1 MVNWKDVK
9 KGDTLGAAAVVERAV
24 NEGTCVDPISLQLDL
39 EAVSLSV
46 SMDWEGLLKASEG
59 NFYHD
64 LDGIQRYLN
73 RETGKLENCFFPR
86 FAT

>member
-1 MVNWKDVK
+1 MKKEDVLFAREIVK
-9 KGDTLGAAAVVERAV
+9 RTKH
-24 NEGTCVDPISLQLDL
+24 EGRFPSVGGFSCLQMDL
-39 EAVSLSV
+39 EAISLIV
-46 SMDWEGLLKASEG
+46 NMDWEGLLKASEED
-59 NFYHD
+59 FYHD